1 MEMKETRTAEQE
13 AAEDVFFG
21 QVVANWARWF
31 IIAAAA
37 VFVLWSADTTGKLVV
52 GIIPIVALMAINF
65 YLHGRYMAE
74 RPANRALIAL
84 TSLMDIALITTV
96 VLLWPGAGGLKSPF
110 FIMYYPVVL
119 AFAFVMPPRATAVFT
134 VVALGAYAGAS
145 ILAEAANAAAGNAES
160 LLLLSSNGAV
170 AQAAIEG
177 LVTRLITL
185 GAMGALG
192 TYYWRIQR
200 NRRRAASESP
210 AEVHEQPATT

>member
-1 MEMKETRTAEQE
+1 MTETRTAEQE

-31 IIAAAA
+31 IIASAA

-84 TSLMDIALITTV
+84 TSFMDIVLITAV
-96 VLLWPGAGGLKSPF
+96 VLLWPDAGGLKSPF

-119 AFAFVMPPRATAVFT
+119 AFAFIMPPRTTLVFT
-134 VVALGAYAGAS
+134 VVTLGIYAGAS
-145 ILAEAANAAAGNAES
+145 ILAEVPNIAVHADK
-160 LLLLSSNGAV
+160 LLLLSPNGDV
-170 AQAAIEG
+170 SQAAIEG

-185 GAMGALG
+185 GAMGVLG

-200 NRRRAASESP
+200 NRRRAAAESP
-210 AEVHEQPATT
+210 VDTHEQPATS